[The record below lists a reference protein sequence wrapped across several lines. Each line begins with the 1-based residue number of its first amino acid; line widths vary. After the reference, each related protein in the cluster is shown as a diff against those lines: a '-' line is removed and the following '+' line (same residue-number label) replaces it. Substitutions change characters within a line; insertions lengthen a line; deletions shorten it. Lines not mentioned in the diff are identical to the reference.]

1 MSRQATP
8 RMLIT
13 WSLCTGAGFFLIHLA
28 LAGLM
33 RQGGF
38 SLGAVTPD
46 LTPLY
51 AYWNP
56 HLKPG
61 LLAPLAC
68 AFLYTRWVRRT
79 AVCQKLSDL
88 GAILGFMA
96 WFLTLALT
104 LPLIDGGPSV
114 WIAPYVSR
122 PELEYFGAI
131 DQVHSIQT
139 FLGTYVNR
147 LDSLPMHA
155 RVHPPGAIIL
165 LSVLASLLGGGP
177 WGAALGTIGFS
188 TLAVPLVFG
197 LGRSIGGPALA
208 RQSTALF
215 VATPCVLLFTAT
227 CMDGP
232 FMVVLIATLWAFWL
246 ALTEK
251 PIAMGLLAG
260 SLAATGALLTY
271 SVAIVLIF
279 CAIAWFWRLLSQPDR
294 RVDTLAAGASALM
307 AFLIIPTILWATT
320 GFNPVEMLQKAIGQ
334 DHKIMSGTRHESL
347 LRHGILAVGN
357 LSAFAISV
365 GLPTAAIYLG
375 TLSQTS
381 RFAGVNLKQGGS
393 LTTFL
398 FSGAAT
404 LLIAAALPVYTME
417 VERIW
422 LFLVPLVVIPAAAL
436 LVENQDESSP
446 SLSIWAVRLLLG
458 QAILTEVL
466 LGTYW

>member
-1 MSRQATP
+1 
-8 RMLIT
+8 
-13 WSLCTGAGFFLIHLA
+13 
-28 LAGLM
+28 
-33 RQGGF
+33 
-38 SLGAVTPD
+38 
-46 LTPLY
+46 
-51 AYWNP
+51 
-56 HLKPG
+56 
-61 LLAPLAC
+61 
-68 AFLYTRWVRRT
+68 
-79 AVCQKLSDL
+79 
-88 GAILGFMA
+88 
-96 WFLTLALT
+96 
-104 LPLIDGGPSV
+104 
-114 WIAPYVSR
+114 
-122 PELEYFGAI
+122 
-131 DQVHSIQT
+131 
-139 FLGTYVNR
+139 
-147 LDSLPMHA
+147 
-155 RVHPPGAIIL
+155 
-165 LSVLASLLGGGP
+165 
-177 WGAALGTIGFS
+177 
-188 TLAVPLVFG
+188 
-197 LGRSIGGPALA
+197 
-208 RQSTALF
+208 
-215 VATPCVLLFTAT
+215 
-227 CMDGP
+227 
-232 FMVVLIATLWAFWL
+232 
-246 ALTEK
+246 
-251 PIAMGLLAG
+251 
-260 SLAATGALLTY
+260 
-271 SVAIVLIF
+271 
-279 CAIAWFWRLLSQPDR
+279 
-294 RVDTLAAGASALM
+294 M